1 MTSVTSSSLLLT
13 LLLSATPNPTPQ
25 NPALPTAPVKS
36 ADAKGAA
43 AAAQKHATSTPV
55 GRHIE
60 RLALRDVLG
69 AAKSLDD
76 WKDKKAIVVAF
87 LCADCPL
94 ARQYGPKLGEMSAKY
109 ADKGVQF
116 VGIDSN
122 PLDTLAEIEHFA
134 RVHKI
139 GFPILR
145 DPGARVADELGARRT
160 PEVFLLD
167 QSRVVRYWGRID
179 DQFGI
184 GYARNKPN
192 NRYLQD
198 ALDAVLESK
207 EVRTASVESVGCR
220 IGHVNRQPKGDVTYA
235 NQIAPILRSRCVSC
249 HQTGEIAPFPLTT
262 YAEAS
267 GWCETIRE
275 VVEARRMPPWFANP
289 KYGKFSNDCRLSDE
303 EKQLVCT
310 WIDNGAPEGTPAARS
325 RELPKPEFAS
335 GWRIPKPDMIVR
347 MPKPFKVRATGIV
360 QYQYFT
366 IDPGFKHD
374 VWIRASEGHAGNPS
388 VVHHMVLFFV
398 PPEQKEPRPEDPL
411 FRTIGSFAPG
421 TPAMIPPEG
430 VSRRVPAGSRLVFQ
444 MHYTPNGSEQWDQ
457 SEVGLVFDDPKS
469 VRKELKMGAV
479 VNFQFLIPP
488 GASDFRLD
496 ADDDFDE
503 DTLIYAMLPHMH
515 FRGKSFRY
523 TAIYPGGKKEVL
535 LDVPRYD
542 FNWQN
547 VYWLA
552 EPKLMPAGTRIFCEA
567 VFDNSAD
574 NLANPDP
581 SRPVHWGEQTWDE
594 MMVGSFYYCPANQD
608 FSLGLPR
615 VTPKGKDRFEAVFRY
630 RPAKAPKSVFLAG
643 SFNGWK
649 KDQARMSGPDKDG
662 FYSMSL
668 ELPPGRHEYK
678 FLVDGK
684 KWRVDPANPIQVG
697 KRENSLLVIGD

>member
-1 MTSVTSSSLLLT
+1 MTSVTSSSLLVT
-13 LLLSATPNPTPQ
+13 LLLSATPNTPAPPTPVLTV
-25 NPALPTAPVKS
+25 AAVKS
-36 ADAKGAA
+36 HAA
-43 AAAQKHATSTPV
+43 PSVSPLGK
-55 GRHIE
+55 RLE

-69 AAKSLDD
+69 TARSLDD
-76 WKDKKAIVVAF
+76 WKDKKALVVVF
-87 LCADCPL
+87 LCTECPL
-94 ARQYGPKLGEMSAKY
+94 ARQYGPKLGEMAEKY
-109 ADKGVQF
+109 ADKRVQF
-116 VGIDSN
+116 VAIDSN
-122 PLDTLAEIEHFA
+122 QTDTLAEIEHFQ

-145 DPGARVADELGARRT
+145 DPANKIADELGARRT

-192 NRYLQD
+192 NRYLQE
-198 ALDAVLESK
+198 ALDAILEGRSIQ
-207 EVRTASVESVGCR
+207 TAAVESVGCR
-220 IGHVNRQPKGDVTYA
+220 INRVNRQPKGEVTYA
-235 NQIAPILRSRCVSC
+235 NQIAPLLQSRCVAC
-249 HQTGEIAPFPLTT
+249 HQTGEIAPFPLTS
-262 YAEAS
+262 YADAS
-267 GWCETIRE
+267 GWADTIRE
-275 VVEARRMPPWFANP
+275 VVESRRMPPWFANP
-289 KYGKFSNDCRLSDE
+289 KYGKFSNDCRLSDDE
-303 EKQLVCT
+303 RRLLCT
-310 WIDNGAPEGTPAARS
+310 WIDNGAPEGTLAVRQA
-325 RELPKPEFAS
+325 ELRNPEFAS
-335 GWRIPKPDMIVR
+335 GWRIPKPDLVVR

-374 VWIRASEGHAGNPS
+374 VWVRASEGHAGNAA

-430 VSRRVPAGSRLVFQ
+430 VSRRIPAGSRLVFQ
-444 MHYTPNGSEQWDQ
+444 MHYTPNGSEQFDQ
-457 SEVGLVFDDPKS
+457 SEVGLVFDDPKE

-479 VNFQFLIPP
+479 VNFAFLIPP
-488 GASDFRLD
+488 GESNFRLD

-523 TAIYPGGKKEVL
+523 TAVYPGGKREIL

-552 EPKLMPAGTRIFCEA
+552 EPKLMPAGTRLVCEA
-567 VFDNSAD
+567 SFDNSAD

-581 SRPVHWGEQTWDE
+581 SRPVHWGDQTWDE
-594 MMVGSFYYCPANQD
+594 MMVGSYYYCPANQD
-608 FSLGLPR
+608 FSLGPPR
-615 VTPKGKDRFEAVFRY
+615 VTPKGKDRYEALFRF
-630 RPAKAPKSVFLAG
+630 RPTKTAKSVYLAG

-649 KDQARMSGPDKDG
+649 KDGSPMSGPDKDG
-662 FYSMSL
+662 FYTASL
-668 ELPPGRHEYK
+668 DLPAGRHEYK
-678 FLVDGK
+678 FFVDGK
-684 KWRVDPANPIQVG
+684 KWRVDPGNPIQTG
-697 KRENSLLVIGD
+697 KHNSSLLVIGKEPRTK

>member
-1 MTSVTSSSLLLT
+1 MASVTSSSLLLT
-13 LLLSATPNPTPQ
+13 LLLSATPNSPTPQ
-25 NPALPTAPVKS
+25 NPVLPTQAVKTP
-36 ADAKGAA
+36 
-43 AAAQKHATSTPV
+43 AQQSPTSV
-55 GRHIE
+55 GKRIE
-60 RLALRDVLG
+60 HLALRDVLG
-69 AAKSLDD
+69 AARSLED
-76 WKDKKAIVVAF
+76 WKDKKAVVVVF
-87 LCADCPL
+87 LCTECPL
-94 ARQYGPKLGEMSAKY
+94 ARQYGPKLGELAVKY
-109 ADKGVQF
+109 ADKRVQF

-122 PLDTLAEIEHFA
+122 QQDTLSEIEHFQ

-145 DPGARVADELGARRT
+145 DPGSKIADELGACRT

-167 QSRVVRYWGRID
+167 QARVVRYWGRID

-184 GYARNKPN
+184 GYGRNKPI

-198 ALDAVLESK
+198 ALDAILEGKS
-207 EVRTASVESVGCR
+207 VQTAAVESIGCR
-220 IGHVNRQPKGDVTYA
+220 IGRVNRQPKGDVTYA
-235 NQIAPILRSRCVSC
+235 NQIAPILQSRCVGC
-249 HQTGEIAPFPLTT
+249 HQAGEIAPFSLTT
-262 YAEAS
+262 YADAS
-267 GWCETIRE
+267 GWAATIRE
-275 VVEARRMPPWFANP
+275 VVESRRMPPWFANP

-303 EKQLVCT
+303 ETRLLCT
-310 WIDNGAPEGTPAARS
+310 WIDNGTPEGTLSADR

-335 GWRIPKPDMIVR
+335 GWRIPKPDLVVR

-374 VWIRASEGHAGNPS
+374 VWVRATEGHAGNPS

-444 MHYTPNGSEQWDQ
+444 MHYTPNGSEQFDQ
-457 SEVGLVFDDPKS
+457 SEVGLVFDDPKK

-488 GASDFRLD
+488 GESNFRLE

-515 FRGKSFRY
+515 FRGKAFRF

-552 EPKLMPAGTRIFCEA
+552 EPKLMPAGSRLFCEA
-567 VFDNSAD
+567 AFDNSAD

-581 SRPVHWGEQTWDE
+581 TRSVHWGDQTWDE
-594 MMVGSFYYCPANQD
+594 MMVGSYYYCPANQD

-615 VTPKGKDRFEAVFRY
+615 VTPKGKDRYQAVFRY
-630 RPAKAPKSVFLAG
+630 RPAKTPKSVYVAG

-649 KDQARMSGPDKDG
+649 KDEARMSGPDQDG
-662 FYSMSL
+662 FYSASL
-668 ELPPGRHEYK
+668 DLPPGRHEYK

-684 KWRVDPANPIQVG
+684 KWRVDPANPVQVG
-697 KRENSLLVIGD
+697 RRNNSLLVIGQ